1 MAETRTETI
10 SKLSNPQWRTRA
22 NSQRRTMLLQQ
33 ERAGVK
39 IAVDPD
45 EIRAVLRVDS
55 NS

>member
-1 MAETRTETI
+1 MAEVRTETI

-33 ERAGVK
+33 ERK
-39 IAVDPD
+39 REDRCRRRRDP
-45 EIRAVLRVDS
+45 RADS